1 MGEGQHRK
9 DATNEELA
17 SQAKTGDRAA
27 LAALWEQNRGLLAV
41 LFRRLYIRA
50 GARVNAVFFKTTD
63 KNGET
68 GKNIIVIDTTG
79 ELDNSITK

>member
-1 MGEGQHRK
+1 MDLSSFAQ
-9 DATNEELA
+9 DN
-17 SQAKTGDRAA
+17 GD
-27 LAALWEQNRGLLAV
+27 G
-41 LFRRLYIRA
+41 YK
-50 GARVNAVFFKTTD
+50 VNAVFFKTTD

>member
-1 MGEGQHRK
+1 MDLSSFAQ
-9 DATNEELA
+9 D
-17 SQAKTGDRAA
+17 TGD
-27 LAALWEQNRGLLAV
+27 G
-41 LFRRLYIRA
+41 YK
-50 GARVNAVFFKTTD
+50 VNAVFFKTTD